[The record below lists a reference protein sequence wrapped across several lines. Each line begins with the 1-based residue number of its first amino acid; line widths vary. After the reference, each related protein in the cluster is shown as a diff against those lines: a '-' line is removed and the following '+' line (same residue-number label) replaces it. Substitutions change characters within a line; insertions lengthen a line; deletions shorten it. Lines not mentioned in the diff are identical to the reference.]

1 MLEAKGLRV
10 NSYKTFDKMYCSL
23 VVKNDVSYI
32 LRHGYATEFCTKG
45 EKL

>member
-1 MLEAKGLRV
+1 M
-10 NSYKTFDKMYCSL
+10 SYKTFDKMYCSL

-32 LRHGYATEFCTKG
+32 LRYRYATEFCTKG